1 MALYEY
7 SWLILLSPLFSFAVI
22 IFGTRMWDLATRG
35 RVAAIAAQEAEAH
48 AGHNGHDESHS
59 DVELMHEKGPRGEDL
74 VFENIEDPKVPWLT
88 MGAQISGYLSVVIMA
103 LACIYSWILLLN
115 SAGLI
120 SIAPLLPTQGIP
132 LTQISYAWCQNI
144 DATNN
149 CFGLGSYVIAFHLDN
164 LTIVMLAVVT
174 SITLLVQFYSQ
185 GSGHKGRIEDSH
197 NERSEHN
204 QEQRSLLYGL
214 FTKGYMERSAGFAR
228 FYAYLSLFAFS
239 MLMIVFAANFLV
251 IFIGWELVG
260 LSSYLL
266 IGFWFNKRSKPVEDR
281 LSPASASIEAFI
293 VNRVGDV
300 GFIIGIMILFVSTG
314 TFSFSEL
321 PTAVMHMDKT
331 VLTIAMILI
340 FCGAIGKSAQVPLHV
355 WLPPAME
362 GPTPVSALIH
372 AATMVAAGVYMVGRT
387 WFIFA
392 AADPLAFQVVAWIGG
407 ISAIFAAVIALVQ
420 TDFKRVLAF
429 STISQLGYMFVGM
442 GIATGSAYVYGPGL
456 GMFHL
461 FTHAFF
467 KALLFLCAGSVLYAL
482 HHATHKETQDMRVM
496 GGLGPLMPITGIAWL
511 IGTLAIG
518 GFPFFDSFFSKDN
531 IIAVAFDTGNYA
543 LWAITLITAGLTSFY
558 MFRAFILAFGGKE
571 GRWGGLW
578 GGTYRGK
585 IYRIAGLEE
594 GNQDKTYL
602 VEKDEEEKE
611 HTNIP
616 HESPL
621 TITIPLILLMIPSIF
636 AGDWFNF
643 YTYIDPNAAALTV
656 RDVLTDWKTW
666 LGLTV
671 SLIGFTWA
679 YVLYARVEFATLHD
693 YVENRAFL
701 RSAHRVLLHKF
712 YVDDLYNLLIRY
724 VVFGFSHTAQAFDTY
739 VIDGIVNGV
748 GRLVTTIGRDVRH
761 VETGRVQAYMI
772 GFFGGVAVLAILVFA
787 LVAFVK

>member
-1 MALYEY
+1 MALSLAS
-7 SWLILLSPLFSFAVI
+7 SWRLWRYFPALCSRSPF
-22 IFGTRMWDLATRG
+22 
-35 RVAAIAAQEAEAH
+35 
-48 AGHNGHDESHS
+48 
-59 DVELMHEKGPRGEDL
+59 
-74 VFENIEDPKVPWLT
+74 
-88 MGAQISGYLSVVIMA
+88 
-103 LACIYSWILLLN
+103 
-115 SAGLI
+115 
-120 SIAPLLPTQGIP
+120 LPAQGIP

-149 CFGLGSYVIAFHLDN
+149 CFGLGSYLVAFHLDK
-164 LTIVMLAVVT
+164 LTIVMLVVVT

-185 GSGHKGRIEDSH
+185 G
-197 NERSEHN
+197 
-204 QEQRSLLYGL
+204 
-214 FTKGYMERSAGFAR
+214 YMENSSGYAR
-228 FYAYLSLFAFS
+228 FFAYLSLFAFS

-266 IGFWFNKRSKPVEDR
+266 IGFWFNKRSKPAEDR
-281 LSPASASIEAFI
+281 MSPASASVEAFI
-293 VNRVGDV
+293 ANRVGDV
-300 GFIIGIMILFVSTG
+300 GFIIGIMILFVNTG
-314 TFSFSEL
+314 TFNFSQL
-321 PTAVMHMDKT
+321 PTAVLHMDKT
-331 VLTIAMILI
+331 VLTVAMILI

-442 GIATGSAYVYGPGL
+442 GIATGSASVYGPGL

-496 GGLGPLMPITGIAWL
+496 GGLGPLMPITAIAWL
-511 IGTLAIG
+511 IGTFAIG

-531 IIAVAFDTGNYA
+531 IIAVAFDTGNYGLYA
-543 LWAITLITAGLTSFY
+543 VTLITAGLTSFY
-558 MFRAFILAFGGKE
+558 MFRAFILAFGGK
-571 GRWGGLW
+571 GGSIGGIW

-585 IYRIAGLEE
+585 IYRIAGIEE

-602 VEKDEEEKE
+602 VEMSAEEKE
-611 HTNIP
+611 HIKAP

-621 TITIPLILLMIPSIF
+621 TMTIPLIILMIPSIF

-643 YTYIDPNAAALTV
+643 YSYIDPTGPALTV
-656 RDVLTDWKTW
+656 RDVLSDWKTW
-666 LGLTV
+666 VGVVV
-671 SLIGFTWA
+671 SISGFTWA
-679 YVLYARVEFATLHD
+679 YLLYARVELARIHD
-693 YVENRAFL
+693 FVQNRAFL
-701 RSAHRVLLHKF
+701 R
-712 YVDDLYNLLIRY
+712 
-724 VVFGFSHTAQAFDTY
+724 
-739 VIDGIVNGV
+739 
-748 GRLVTTIGRDVRH
+748 
-761 VETGRVQAYMI
+761 
-772 GFFGGVAVLAILVFA
+772 
-787 LVAFVK
+787 

>member
-7 SWLILLSPLFSFAVI
+7 SWLILLSPIFAFAVI
-22 IFGTRMWDLATRG
+22 LFGTRMWDLATRG
-35 RVAAIAAQEAEAH
+35 RIAAKAAHETEAH
-48 AGHNGHDESHS
+48 VGHDGHEEP
-59 DVELMHEKGPRGEDL
+59 DGPDELIHEKGPRGEDV
-74 VFENIEDPKVPWLT
+74 VFEDWEDPKVPQLT
-88 MGAQISGYLSVVIMA
+88 MGAKVSGYLSVIIMA

-115 SAGLI
+115 TAGLI
-120 SIAPLLPTQGIP
+120 SVAPQLPTQGIS
-132 LTQISYAWCQNI
+132 LSQISYPWCQNI

-149 CFGLGSYVIAFHLDN
+149 CFGLGSYVIAFHLDR
-164 LTIVMLAVVT
+164 LTIPMLVVVT

-185 GSGHKGRIEDSH
+185 G
-197 NERSEHN
+197 
-204 QEQRSLLYGL
+204 
-214 FTKGYMERSAGFAR
+214 YMERSAGYAR
-228 FYAYLSLFAFS
+228 FFAYLSLFAFS
-239 MLMIVFAANFLV
+239 MLTIVFAANFLV

-266 IGFWFNKRSKPVEDR
+266 IGFWFNKKSKPAEDR
-281 LSPASASIEAFI
+281 LSPASASVEAFI

-300 GFIIGIMILFVSTG
+300 GFIIGIMILFVNTG
-314 TFSFSEL
+314 TFNFSQL
-321 PTAVMHMDKT
+321 PAAVTHMDKT
-331 VLTIAMILI
+331 LLTVAMILV

-442 GIATGSAYVYGPGL
+442 GIAAGTAYGPGL
-456 GMFHL
+456 GLFHL

-467 KALLFLCAGSVLYAL
+467 KALLFLCAGSVLFAL

-496 GGLGPLMPITGIAWL
+496 GGLGPLMPITAIAWL
-511 IGTLAIG
+511 VGTLSIG

-531 IIAVAFDTGNYA
+531 IIAEAYRTGNYG
-543 LWAITLITAGLTSFY
+543 LWAVTLITAGLTSFY
-558 MFRAFILAFGGKE
+558 MFRAFILAFGGKG
-571 GRWGGLW
+571 GRLGGMW

-602 VEKDEEEKE
+602 VEMSPEEKE
-611 HTNIP
+611 HIKVP

-621 TITIPLILLMIPSIF
+621 VMTIPLIILMIPSIF

-643 YTYIDPNAAALTV
+643 YPYIQAGAPALTV
-656 RDVLTDWKTW
+656 RDVLDDWLTW
-666 LGLTV
+666 VGLAV

-679 YVLYARVEFATLHD
+679 FVLYARFEFASVHD

-701 RSAHRVLLHKF
+701 RTAHRILLHKF
-712 YVDDLYNLLIRY
+712 YVDDLYNWIIKYIVLGL
-724 VVFGFSHTAQAFDTY
+724 SHIAQAFDTY
-739 VIDGIVNGV
+739 VVDGIVNGV
-748 GRLVTTIGRDVRH
+748 ARLITVLGRDVRH
-761 VETGRVQAYMI
+761 VETGRVQTYMI

>member
-7 SWLILLSPLFSFAVI
+7 SWLILLSPLFAFAVI

-35 RVAAIAAQEAEAH
+35 RVAATAAHEADAH
-48 AGHNGHDESHS
+48 AGHNGHDESDS

-74 VFENIEDPKVPWLT
+74 VFENIEDPKVPQLT
-88 MGAQISGYLSVVIMA
+88 PGAKISGYLSVVIMA

-115 SAGLI
+115 TAGLI
-120 SIAPLLPTQGIP
+120 SVAPLLPTQGIS

-164 LTIVMLAVVT
+164 LTIVMLVVVT

-185 GSGHKGRIEDSH
+185 G
-197 NERSEHN
+197 
-204 QEQRSLLYGL
+204 
-214 FTKGYMERSAGFAR
+214 YMERSAGYAR
-228 FYAYLSLFAFS
+228 FFAYLSLFAFS

-266 IGFWFNKRSKPVEDR
+266 IGFWFNKRSKPAEDR

-293 VNRVGDV
+293 ANRVGDV
-300 GFIIGIMILFVSTG
+300 GFIIGIMILFVNTG
-314 TFSFSEL
+314 TFNFSQL

-331 VLTIAMILI
+331 VLTVAMILI

-392 AADPLAFQVVAWIGG
+392 DADPLAFQVVAWIGG
-407 ISAIFAAVIALVQ
+407 ISAIFAASIALVQ

-442 GIATGSAYVYGPGL
+442 GIAAGTAYGPGL

-496 GGLGPLMPITGIAWL
+496 GGLGPLMPITAVAWL
-511 IGTLAIG
+511 IGTFAIG

-531 IIAVAFDTGNYA
+531 IIGVAFDTGNYA

-558 MFRAFILAFGGKE
+558 MFRAFILAFGGNE

-585 IYRIAGLEE
+585 IYRIAGVEE

-602 VEKDEEEKE
+602 IEMEPEEKE
-611 HTNIP
+611 RIKDP

-621 TITIPLILLMIPSIF
+621 TMTIPLILLMIPSIF

-643 YTYIDPNAAALTV
+643 YSYVQPGAPAQTV
-656 RDVLTDWKTW
+656 SAVLDDWKTW
-666 LGLTV
+666 VGVAV
-671 SLIGFTWA
+671 SLVGFTWA
-679 YVLYARVEFATLHD
+679 YVLYARFEFARIHD
-693 YVENRAFL
+693 FVQNRAFL
-701 RSAHRVLLHKF
+701 RSAHRVLLHKY
-712 YVDDLYNLLIRY
+712 YVDDLYNWLIRY
-724 VVFGFSHTAQAFDTY
+724 VVFGFSHTIQAFDTY
-739 VIDGIVNGV
+739 VIDGVVNGV
-748 GRLVTTIGRDVRH
+748 ARVVTTIGRDVRH

-787 LVAFVK
+787 LVTFVK

>member
-7 SWLILLSPLFSFAVI
+7 SWLILLSPLFAFAVI

-35 RVAAIAAQEAEAH
+35 RVAATAAHETEAH
-48 AGHNGHDESHS
+48 AEHNGHDESHS
-59 DVELMHEKGPRGEDL
+59 DVELMYEKGPRGEDL
-74 VFENIEDPKVPWLT
+74 VFENIEDPKVPRLT
-88 MGAQISGYLSVVIMA
+88 MGAKVSGYLSVVIMA
-103 LACIYSWILLLN
+103 LACIYSWILMLN
-115 SAGLI
+115 TAGEI
-120 SIAPLLPTQGIP
+120 SIAPMLPTQGIS

-185 GSGHKGRIEDSH
+185 G
-197 NERSEHN
+197 
-204 QEQRSLLYGL
+204 
-214 FTKGYMERSAGFAR
+214 YMERSAGYAR

-266 IGFWFNKRSKPVEDR
+266 IGFWFNKKEKPSEDR

-293 VNRVGDV
+293 TNRVGDV

-314 TFSFSEL
+314 TFNFSEL
-321 PTAVMHMDKT
+321 PTAVLHMDKA
-331 VLTIAMILI
+331 VLTVAMILI

-407 ISAIFAAVIALVQ
+407 ISAIFAATIALVQ

-442 GIATGSAYVYGPGL
+442 GIAAGTAYGPGL

-482 HHATHKETQDMRVM
+482 HHATHKETQDMRLM
-496 GGLGPLMPITGIAWL
+496 GGLGPKMPITAIAWL

-518 GFPFFDSFFSKDN
+518 GFPLFDSFFSKDN
-531 IIAVAFDTGNYA
+531 IIAVAFDTGNYG

-558 MFRAFILAFGGKE
+558 MFRAFLLAFGGKDGE
-571 GRWGGLW
+571 LGGLW

-585 IYRIAGLEE
+585 IFRLAGIEE

-602 VEKDEEEKE
+602 VEMEPEEKE
-611 HTNIP
+611 KINDP
-616 HESPL
+616 HEAPL
-621 TITIPLILLMIPSIF
+621 TMTIPLILLMIPSIF
-636 AGDWFNF
+636 AGDWFHF
-643 YTYIDPNAAALTV
+643 YSYVLPGAPDLTLAY
-656 RDVLTDWKTW
+656 VLDDWKTW
-666 LGLTV
+666 IGMAV
-671 SLIGFTWA
+671 ALIGFTWA
-679 YVLYARVEFATLHD
+679 YTLYARFELARVNDF
-693 YVENRAFL
+693 VQKRAFL
-701 RSAHRVLLHKF
+701 RTAHRVLLHKY
-712 YVDDLYNLLIRY
+712 YVDDLYYWLIRY
-724 VVFGFSHTAQAFDTY
+724 VVLGFSHIAQAFDTY
-739 VIDGIVNGV
+739 VIDGVVNGV
-748 GRLVTTIGRDVRH
+748 PRLVTTIGRDVRR

-772 GFFGGVAVLAILVFA
+772 GFFGGIAVLAILVFA
-787 LVAFVK
+787 LITFVK